1 MIDQGVIFLW
11 RGFRD
16 LFGLWVKWEDVIG
29 YAGLG
34 GGGFSYGWNVAV
46 VDGDGDRDVGVGEGF
61 EDVRVSV
68 DDGLATWESGK
79 RLLAAVP

>member
-1 MIDQGVIFLW
+1 MTDGDEID
-11 RGFRD
+11 
-16 LFGLWVKWEDVIG
+16 FGLWVKCEDVIG
-29 YAGLG
+29 YPGLG
-34 GGGFSYGWNVAV
+34 GGEFSYGWNVAV
-46 VDGDGDRDVGVGEGF
+46 FDGDGDRGVGVGEGF